1 MEERIDR
8 YDEVPQERDFVDK
21 YAPHACCLGFIFSA
35 TIVCF
40 TIYGIY
46 KLITYLL

>member
-8 YDEVPQERDFVDK
+8 YDEVQQERDFVNK
-21 YAPHACCLGFIFSA
+21 YAPHACCLAVMFSA
-35 TIVCF
+35 AIVVL

-46 KLITYLL
+46 KLIVYLI

>member
-1 MEERIDR
+1 MEERIDN
-8 YDEVPQERDFVDK
+8 YDEVPQERDFVNK
-21 YAPHACCLGFIFSA
+21 YAPHACCMAVLFSA
-35 TIVCF
+35 AIVGF